1 MNKIASHL
9 DFHAQ
14 ALMLRSR
21 RNEILASNI
30 ANAATPNF
38 KARDVSFDAQIKKHV
53 SGTGPL
59 KVTHGQHLDTAISVG
74 HDRILFRDPINPSM
88 DGNTVELAVEQME
101 FSENVTRY
109 QTTLT
114 FLNNRI
120 SGFYTFQSTIVSIF
134 EFCKSFNILWNCIN
148 IIISNS
154 YETVQCSNIFSD
166 FTRE

>member
-38 KARDVSFDAQIKKHV
+38 KARDLSFDAQIKKHV

-120 SGFYTFQSTIVSIF
+120 AGLMSAIRG
-134 EFCKSFNILWNCIN
+134 E
-148 IIISNS
+148 
-154 YETVQCSNIFSD
+154 
-166 FTRE
+166 

>member
-38 KARDVSFDAQIKKHV
+38 KARDISFDTLMSKHG
-53 SGTGPL
+53 SGNGPL
-59 KVTHGQHLDTAISVG
+59 RITDNEHFDSKTAVG
-74 HDRILFRDPINPSM
+74 HDRLLFRDPINPSM
-88 DGNTVELAVEQME
+88 DGNTVELAVEQLE

-109 QTTLT
+109 STTLT

-120 SGFYTFQSTIVSIF
+120 AGLMSAIRG
-134 EFCKSFNILWNCIN
+134 E
-148 IIISNS
+148 
-154 YETVQCSNIFSD
+154 
-166 FTRE
+166 

>member
-1 MNKIASHL
+1 MNKIGSYL

-14 ALMLRSR
+14 ALKLRSR

-38 KARDVSFDAQIKKHV
+38 KARDLDFDSEIKRHV
-53 SGTGPL
+53 GMGPL
-59 KVTHGQHLDTAISVG
+59 KTTDVEHFPTALPVTGNKM
-74 HDRILFRDPINPSM
+74 LFREPINSSL
-88 DGNTVELAVEQME
+88 DGNTVELSVEQME

-120 SGFYTFQSTIVSIF
+120 TGLMSAIRG
-134 EFCKSFNILWNCIN
+134 E
-148 IIISNS
+148 
-154 YETVQCSNIFSD
+154 
-166 FTRE
+166 

>member
-38 KARDVSFDAQIKKHV
+38 KARDISFETLMSKQE
-53 SGTGPL
+53 SNNGPL
-59 KVTHGQHLDTAISVG
+59 RITDNEHFNSKTSIG
-74 HDRILFRDPINPSM
+74 HDRLLFRDPINPSM
-88 DGNTVELAVEQME
+88 DGNTVELAVEQLE

-120 SGFYTFQSTIVSIF
+120 AGLMSAIKG
-134 EFCKSFNILWNCIN
+134 E
-148 IIISNS
+148 
-154 YETVQCSNIFSD
+154 
-166 FTRE
+166 

>member
-38 KARDVSFDAQIKKHV
+38 KARDLCFDDQIKKHAP
-53 SGTGPL
+53 SIGPL
-59 KVTHGQHLDTAISVG
+59 EVTHSRHLATAINVG
-74 HDRILFRDPINPSM
+74 RDKILFRDPINPSM

-101 FSENVTRY
+101 FSENTTRY
-109 QTTLT
+109 QTTLN
-114 FLNNRI
+114 FLNSRI
-120 SGFYTFQSTIVSIF
+120 TGLMSAIRG
-134 EFCKSFNILWNCIN
+134 E
-148 IIISNS
+148 
-154 YETVQCSNIFSD
+154 
-166 FTRE
+166 

>member
-38 KARDVSFDAQIKKHV
+38 KARDLSFDDLMKKHT
-53 SGTGPL
+53 SGSGPL
-59 KVTHGQHLDTAISVG
+59 KITHNQHLDTAISVG
-74 HDRILFRDPINPSM
+74 RDRILFRDPINPSM

-120 SGFYTFQSTIVSIF
+120 AGLMSAIRG
-134 EFCKSFNILWNCIN
+134 E
-148 IIISNS
+148 
-154 YETVQCSNIFSD
+154 
-166 FTRE
+166 

>member
-38 KARDVSFDAQIKKHV
+38 KARDLSFDAQIKKQV
-53 SGTGPL
+53 SGIGPL

-120 SGFYTFQSTIVSIF
+120 SGLMSAIRG
-134 EFCKSFNILWNCIN
+134 E
-148 IIISNS
+148 
-154 YETVQCSNIFSD
+154 
-166 FTRE
+166 

>member
-38 KARDVSFDAQIKKHV
+38 KARDLSFDAQIKKHT

-59 KVTHGQHLDTAISVG
+59 KVTHGQHLDTAIGVG

-120 SGFYTFQSTIVSIF
+120 SGLMSAIRG
-134 EFCKSFNILWNCIN
+134 E
-148 IIISNS
+148 
-154 YETVQCSNIFSD
+154 
-166 FTRE
+166 

>member
-38 KARDVSFDAQIKKHV
+38 KARDLSFDDQMQKHA

-59 KVTHGQHLDTAISVG
+59 KVTNSKHLDTEINVG
-74 HDRILFRDPINPSM
+74 RDRILFRDPINPSM
-88 DGNTVELAVEQME
+88 DGNTVELAV
-101 FSENVTRY
+101 
-109 QTTLT
+109 
-114 FLNNRI
+114 
-120 SGFYTFQSTIVSIF
+120 
-134 EFCKSFNILWNCIN
+134 
-148 IIISNS
+148 
-154 YETVQCSNIFSD
+154 
-166 FTRE
+166 